1 MCKQLFLTAVMVCIT
16 SMIVSSAAAD
26 PAFESLKPN
35 QVISDFRIET
45 VYEDD
50 AGKAM
55 GGRFRHVPSG
65 FILDLLRIQ
74 SVPQAF
80 IWVNSIPPSDKG
92 EPHTCE
98 HLLLGKGTKGRY
110 VGSLEA
116 MSLGNSSAFTAQ
128 LQTCYHFHTPA
139 GADVFFNLMQHQL
152 DALLH
157 PNFSDEEIRREVCNV
172 GYTVNPADSSLRL
185 EEKGTVYNEMVSG
198 YERPW
203 SYLGREMGLLQYGA
217 GHPLCND
224 AGGFPDSIRAMVPE
238 DMWRFIENT
247 YHLNNMGVIVALP
260 DDVTLHDCLAKTS
273 ALLAKVE
280 PDAKIGDDPATLD
293 DRLPPPRSAAPGAI
307 RIVSFPNENED
318 QPGLLIYGWTPSLSY
333 DNNEGYL
340 LDLLIAN
347 LAGGETSNLYRKF
360 IDSQTRAMDLGA
372 NAVFG
377 WVSSDKGHPVSIG
390 LNNIKREVATESMID
405 SVRSVILSE
414 LRAIASMPDGSDALK
429 EFNKR
434 ARSRVMERNRDLK
447 KLLNTP
453 PGFGFRGGVADW
465 FGHLQHLRKAPGFRK
480 RLTLDSEL
488 QFAGTQLASAK
499 NIWRDYIQKWGLLE
513 HIPYGVAARPSA
525 DMIKETE
532 AARTARIDSYIA
544 GLQQQYG
551 VSSKEV
557 AMRRFKADYDVKT
570 AVIDGEARKIP
581 MPKFISNPP
590 MTLDDQLRWTNHKL
604 PGGGRVVNSTFENMS
619 SATVGLAFRMD
630 VVPESLLFYAAAL
643 PTLLTEVGVLKDGK
657 PVSYDDMK
665 ERIRREIYDL
675 RTYFSVNDRTERVE
689 LVAKASGNDAAE
701 SQIAMDWLG
710 SILYDADWRIENL
723 PRLRDAIDLSLGSLR
738 NTMRGSEESWVMDPA
753 NAYWRQTN
761 PLILTTGCF
770 LTQTHALHRLR
781 WRLKDAGSPATL
793 AEFSGFM
800 DKLAAMP
807 SQTDRDH
814 LASALA
820 ILQGKDVAAEKLNDA
835 ITAAKSKCDA
845 LSPATRELVR
855 DAANDL
861 QLTLADLPDNSLQGD
876 WTYLCHQMSADLA
889 VPPKTA
895 LAELG
900 SVMKLLRHADNV
912 RSFVIGNTPNQKA
925 LEPRI
930 QALLAGLDQSPSKH
944 LAYSGSPR
952 IVNRLRERTPGLGR
966 PVFVGLLNENTRSG
980 VLVNSVKGASFV
992 DFDPEAIKKFLSAR
1006 LYGGHGAHSMFM
1018 KTWSAGLA
1026 YSNGLRYDESQG
1038 RLIYYAERCPDLAQ
1052 TMQFVVNELK
1062 KAPYDTSLAEYAI
1075 SRAFA
1080 EYRSGSSFEERGEA
1094 MAADLEDGVTPDAV
1108 RRFRQGVL
1116 AQRDSRDLFG
1126 DLNSRMEY
1134 TYGQVL
1140 PGYGPKKADVADAV
1154 YFIVG
1159 PEKQFKSYE
1168 QYLRSTEGD
1177 ATVYRLYP
1185 RDFWL
1190 VRPN

>member
-1 MCKQLFLTAVMVCIT
+1 MCKQLLLTAVMVCIT

-26 PAFESLKPN
+26 PAFESLKPH
-35 QVISDFRIET
+35 QIIADFRIET

-65 FILDLLRIQ
+65 FVLDLLRIQ

-128 LQTCYHFHTPA
+128 LQTCYHYHTPA
-139 GADVFFNLMQHQL
+139 GIDVFFNLMQAQL

-172 GYTVNPADSSLRL
+172 GYTVNPTDSSLRL

-203 SYLGREMGLLQYGA
+203 SMLGREMGLLQYGA

-224 AGGFPDSIRAMVPE
+224 AGGFPDSIRAMVPD
-238 DMWRFIENT
+238 DMWRFINNT
-247 YHLNNMGVIVALP
+247 YHLNNMGMIVSIP
-260 DDVTLHDCLAKTS
+260 DDVTLPDCLAKT
-273 ALLAKVE
+273 AAVLAKVE
-280 PDAKIGDDPATLD
+280 PDAKPGDDPAALD
-293 DRLPPPRSAAPGAI
+293 DRIPAPRSAAPGAI
-307 RIVSFPNENED
+307 RIVSFPNENENV
-318 QPGLLIYGWTPSLSY
+318 PGLLVYSWAPTLSF

-347 LAGGETSNLYRKF
+347 LASGETSNLYRKF
-360 IDSQTRAMDLGA
+360 IDSQTRIMDLGA

-390 LNNIKREVATESMID
+390 ISNIKREVAMEPMID
-405 SVRSVILSE
+405 SVRTMILNE
-414 LRAIASMPDGSDALK
+414 IRAVADMPDGSAALR
-429 EFNKR
+429 EFNER
-434 ARSRVMERNRDLK
+434 ARSRVMGRTRDLK

-465 FGHLQHLRKAPGFRK
+465 FGHLQRLRKTTGFRK

-488 QFAGTQLASAK
+488 QFAESRLASTG
-499 NIWRDYIQKWGLLE
+499 NIWRDYIQKWGLLNQP
-513 HIPYGVAARPSA
+513 PYGVAARPSA
-525 DMIKETE
+525 EMIKRTE
-532 AARTARIDSYIA
+532 AARTTRIDNYIV

-551 VSSKEV
+551 VSSRE
-557 AMRRFKADYDVKT
+557 AAIHRFKADYDAGT
-570 AVIDGEARKIP
+570 AVIDAEARKIP

-590 MTLDDQLRWTNHKL
+590 MTLDDQLRWSDRKL
-604 PGGGRVVNSTFENMS
+604 PGGGREVNSTFETMS
-619 SATVGLAFRMD
+619 SATVGLAFSVN
-630 VVPESLLFYAAAL
+630 VVPESLLFYTAAI
-643 PTLLTEVGVLKDGK
+643 PTLLTEVGVIKGGK
-657 PVSYDDMK
+657 PVPYDDMK

-675 RTYFSVNDRTERVE
+675 SAYYSVNNRTERVE
-689 LVAKASGNDAAE
+689 LIVKASGNDAHE
-701 SQIAMDWLG
+701 SQVAMDWLG
-710 SILYDADWRIENL
+710 SVLFDADWRTENL
-723 PRLRDAIDLSLGSLR
+723 PRIRDAVDLALGSVR

-761 PLILTTGCF
+761 PLILSTNSF

-781 WRLKDAGSPATL
+781 WLLKDPGTPATL
-793 AEFSGFM
+793 AEFHGFM
-800 DKLAAMP
+800 EKLTTLP

-814 LASALA
+814 VATALEM
-820 ILQGKDVAAEKLNDA
+820 LQGKDIAVEKSNDEIANLKTAWEAE
-835 ITAAKSKCDA
+835 
-845 LSPATRELVR
+845 SPLVKDVVR
-855 DAANDL
+855 DAAADL
-861 QLTLADLPDNSLQGD
+861 QRTLADLPDNSLPGD

-889 VPPKTA
+889 VPPQAVLTE
-895 LAELG
+895 LAG
-900 SVMKLLRHADNV
+900 VMDLIRRSDNA
-912 RSFVIGNTPNQKA
+912 RTFTIGNSANQKS

-930 QALLAGLDQSPSKH
+930 QALLERLDNSPSRRQIYRGTPH
-944 LAYSGSPR
+944 
-952 IVNRLRERTPGLGR
+952 IVARLRERIPELGR

-980 VLVNSVKGASFV
+980 VFINSAKGASFV
-992 DFDPEAIKKFLSAR
+992 DFDPESLKRFLSAR

-1026 YSNGLRYDESQG
+1026 YSNGLRYDESAG

-1062 KAPYDTSLAEYAI
+1062 SAPYDTALSEYAI

-1094 MAADLEDGVTPDAV
+1094 MAADLEDGVTPDVV

-1116 AQRDSRDLFG
+1116 ALRDSRDLFG
-1126 DLNSRMEY
+1126 EINSRMEY

-1140 PGYGPKKADVADAV
+1140 PGYGPKKSDVPDAI
-1154 YFIVG
+1154 YFIIG
-1159 PEKQFKSYE
+1159 PEKQFTSYE
-1168 QYLRSTEGD
+1168 EYLRSTEGE